1 MPSKSGSSLQSVSST
16 QQQQQQKQ
24 EVKLQSGNNKSK
36 QVQRQQVQQ
45 QQQKE
50 EKRLK
55 KQKQTNFREADINV
69 QKQELQKDMIDFFN
83 LLKINLTTSGNT
95 AYPMD
100 KKKYQFINLVDKTEE
115 ILKKLVTN
123 NLLRIKNN
131 VF

>member
-1 MPSKSGSSLQSVSST
+1 MPSQSVSSLQSVSSI
-16 QQQQQQKQ
+16 QQQKQ
-24 EVKLQSGNNKSK
+24 K
-36 QVQRQQVQQ
+36 QQVKQQKQQ
-45 QQQKE
+45 QVKKQ
-50 EKRLK
+50 K

-83 LLKINLTTSGNT
+83 LLKNNLTTSGNT

-100 KKKYQFINLVDKTEE
+100 KKKYEFINLVDKTEE